1 MYSSTKYIFRG
12 VSLLTNFAVVSS
24 KYTDRLTLY
33 LAMQNQIV
41 EQYNIDWNSR
51 PILSK
56 FLPHWT
62 MLRKADN
69 MPVEHNTNSK
79 HLITQKL

>member
-12 VSLLTNFAVVSS
+12 VSLLTNYAVVSS

-41 EQYNIDWNSR
+41 EQYNIECNSG

-56 FLPHWT
+56 FLRH
-62 MLRKADN
+62 
-69 MPVEHNTNSK
+69 
-79 HLITQKL
+79 